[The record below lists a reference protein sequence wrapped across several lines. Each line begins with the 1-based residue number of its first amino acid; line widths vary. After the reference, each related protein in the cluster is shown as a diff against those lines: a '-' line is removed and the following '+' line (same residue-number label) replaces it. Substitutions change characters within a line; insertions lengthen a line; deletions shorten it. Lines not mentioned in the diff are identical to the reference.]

1 MIDLSAL
8 AQPLY
13 NLLSSF
19 GSGVLGSGGASDGL
33 RATASSLDQVIALGR
48 SSINA
53 MNESWDGVAAD
64 AATSKALRVQTTS
77 ATLSDRGTEMA
88 SVVDQAGAYV
98 QTGQKELDTIVNSFI
113 SEVEALSPTLGTPAG
128 LTAVV
133 SSAIDHL
140 GQGLGVVNRVQSE
153 LDTQTAAIQELT
165 PAPSTGV
172 ASTSTGA
179 TNNLSSLSSSLSSGL
194 SSGLSTAAGL
204 GSSVLSALS
213 SSSSS
218 SSSKSSSS
226 KSSKSTGTG
235 TGSGSGSGTGT
246 GTGSSAGSSGTGVK
260 ITLPDGSEVTA
271 PNEQAATAVRS
282 AIGAVGTPYVWGGNT
297 PGSGIDCSGLTKYAY
312 GEAGVELPRLA
323 QEQGI
328 GHQQVSPGDLMP
340 GDLAVWDGH
349 VAMVIG
355 NGQLVEAGDPVSIS
369 SIRTENIGM
378 EFYGFYRPTS

>member
-33 RATASSLDQVIALGR
+33 RATATSLDQVISLGR
-48 SSINA
+48 NGINA

-165 PAPSTGV
+165 PPPSTGL

-179 TNNLSSLSSSLSSGL
+179 TNNLSSLSSGL
-194 SSGLSTAAGL
+194 SSGLSTASSI
-204 GSSVLSALS
+204 GSSVLSALGS

-218 SSSKSSSS
+218 GSKSSSS
-226 KSSKSTGTG
+226 KSSKSTGSSGTTG
-235 TGSGSGSGTGT
+235 GSGTT

-271 PNEQAATAVRS
+271 PNEQAATAVRA

-328 GHQQVSPGDLMP
+328 GHQQVSAGDLMP